1 MLSEMYSSNPVPA
14 NHLGNIAMG
23 ASRADMDLAFRMFLS
38 KSSEVAVFRIRI
50 ILMRIRI
57 RIHGSASVMMD
68 PDPDSDKD
76 LDQR

>member
-50 ILMRIRI
+50 ILMRIQ
-57 RIHGSASVMMD
+57 IHGSASVMMD

-76 LDQR
+76 LDPR

>member
-50 ILMRIRI
+50 ILMR
-57 RIHGSASVMMD
+57 MMD

>member
-57 RIHGSASVMMD
+57 HGSASVMMD

-76 LDQR
+76 LDPR

>member
-38 KSSEVAVFRIRI
+38 KSSEVAVFRIRF
-50 ILMRIRI
+50 ILMQI

-76 LDQR
+76 LDPR

>member
-50 ILMRIRI
+50 ILMQI

-76 LDQR
+76 LDPR

>member
-57 RIHGSASVMMD
+57 HGSASVMMD